1 MLQNIITE
9 RMILILMIFSTERRQ
24 KDNRTT
30 NTPPRTTK
38 HKTSS
43 PGKRGKPSPRKRK
56 TPPRSK
62 NEVKKD
68 RPPSRETNT
77 TVSPRRRRKR
87 HKKKRGKQGEENI
100 SSASSEDE
108 DDKQCVSCHQPV
120 SGAIMFAIFYFVFT
134 YFVQHI
140 RYATHT
146 GYAEGHYVSC
156 EECHGTL
163 HPPSHENGFC
173 LRKKDGKVFCSKRS
187 LKTQTLTSN
196 NQLTRTPNI

>member
-1 MLQNIITE
+1 M
-9 RMILILMIFSTERRQ
+9 ILMIFSTERRQ

-68 RPPSRETNT
+68 RPLSRETNT

-87 HKKKRGKQGEENI
+87 LKKKRGKQGEENI
-100 SSASSEDE
+100 SSASSEE
-108 DDKQCVSCHQPV
+108 DDRQCVSCHQPV

-173 LRKKDGKVFCSKRS
+173 LRKKDGRVFCSKRS